1 MNKES
6 PNIRIID
13 IAEMA
18 GVSVGTVDRVIHN
31 RGRVSEENEKK
42 VRAILEKANYQP
54 NLMARSLASKKQYH
68 FLAITPSFKPGEYW
82 EAISEGIDKAASET
96 EFYNVNVTK
105 LFFDQYD
112 NHTFDAIVRTLFD
125 EEDIEFAAEHDLVH
139 TALWGKAENTLPK
152 IAAKGIPIAFDYADR
167 LDHPL
172 VEETLPY
179 VTYGFYSYHEGRD
192 AKIEEFLKDKVSRG
206 MKIAVVTF
214 GEDGSLAW
222 DGERFYVGGIEK
234 AEVVNTVGAGDS
246 FIAGFLYGIL
256 NGKSIDECLKKGAE
270 VAASVVQVFEPWVE

>member
-112 NHTFDAIVRTLFD
+112 NHTFDAIVRADCHFVHRFRSPS
-125 EEDIEFAAEHDLVH
+125 FARTRCQGYSL
-139 TALWGKAENTLPK
+139 
-152 IAAKGIPIAFDYADR
+152 R
-167 LDHPL
+167 LCGL
-172 VEETLPY
+172 
-179 VTYGFYSYHEGRD
+179 
-192 AKIEEFLKDKVSRG
+192 
-206 MKIAVVTF
+206 
-214 GEDGSLAW
+214 
-222 DGERFYVGGIEK
+222 
-234 AEVVNTVGAGDS
+234 
-246 FIAGFLYGIL
+246 
-256 NGKSIDECLKKGAE
+256 
-270 VAASVVQVFEPWVE
+270 

>member
-18 GVSVGTVDRVIHN
+18 GVSVCTVDRVIHN

-139 TALWGKAENTLPK
+139 TALWGKAENTLPM

>member
-139 TALWGKAENTLPK
+139 TALWGKAEKTLPM

-256 NGKSIDECLKKGAE
+256 NGKSVDECLKKGAE

>member
-125 EEDIEFAAEHDLVH
+125 EEDIDGVLIA
-139 TALWGKAENTLPK
+139 TL
-152 IAAKGIPIAFDYADR
+152 FTD
-167 LDHPL
+167 
-172 VEETLPY
+172 
-179 VTYGFYSYHEGRD
+179 
-192 AKIEEFLKDKVSRG
+192 
-206 MKIAVVTF
+206 
-214 GEDGSLAW
+214 
-222 DGERFYVGGIEK
+222 
-234 AEVVNTVGAGDS
+234 
-246 FIAGFLYGIL
+246 
-256 NGKSIDECLKKGAE
+256 
-270 VAASVVQVFEPWVE
+270 SVVRLSRDSMPGIFLTFMWTLILWVSISLLISVRSLMMPDSLRPNC

>member
-125 EEDIEFAAEHDLVH
+125 EEDIDGVLIATLFTDSVVRLSRELDARDIPYVYVDSNIVGEHQLAYFGTESYD
-139 TALWGKAENTLPK
+139 AGF
-152 IAAKGIPIAFDYADR
+152 IAAKLLMSQLGSHSDILISRIVARTTPIRGRTGGKAFANIS
-167 LDHPL
+167 PN
-172 VEETLPY
+172 
-179 VTYGFYSYHEGRD
+179 RD
-192 AKIEEFLKDKVSRG
+192 LKEIS
-206 MKIAVVTF
+206 MK
-214 GEDGSLAW
+214 
-222 DGERFYVGGIEK
+222 
-234 AEVVNTVGAGDS
+234 
-246 FIAGFLYGIL
+246 
-256 NGKSIDECLKKGAE
+256 
-270 VAASVVQVFEPWVE
+270 

>member
-6 PNIRIID
+6 SNIRIID

-96 EFYNVNVTK
+96 ELYNVNVTK
-105 LFFDQYD
+105 LFFDQ
-112 NHTFDAIVRTLFD
+112 
-125 EEDIEFAAEHDLVH
+125 
-139 TALWGKAENTLPK
+139 
-152 IAAKGIPIAFDYADR
+152 
-167 LDHPL
+167 
-172 VEETLPY
+172 
-179 VTYGFYSYHEGRD
+179 
-192 AKIEEFLKDKVSRG
+192 
-206 MKIAVVTF
+206 
-214 GEDGSLAW
+214 
-222 DGERFYVGGIEK
+222 
-234 AEVVNTVGAGDS
+234 
-246 FIAGFLYGIL
+246 
-256 NGKSIDECLKKGAE
+256 
-270 VAASVVQVFEPWVE
+270 